1 MAESDLTRDEI
12 LGTNFEYTQAG
23 SLAPEDTV
31 GGPWAGGDEITA
43 DKLNQFDKG
52 ISDAYVG
59 IIAVA
64 DNLSTM
70 STQVNQIQY
79 VVNSE
84 ENNGGLAAQVGR
96 LDSEITLLKDNN
108 TKSGSI
114 AKSIKDAID
123 PVEARLDA
131 IDGTT
136 PTTLKSRVDDIESK
150 YASKNDLTTQMN
162 TAFNENAFINEI
174 KNAHR
179 TGNELSSPA
188 NNYEDSLD
196 SRFDDIEAVLRSKN
210 NNSKGANLNA
220 RFIALEAA
228 IETITGSDVDSG
240 SLTALAAR
248 IAVLEDA
255 LKSALDSDEDNVW
268 DTLEDYLQGLEED
281 VANLKAEIGQFDN
294 SRIDALETVIS
305 HTKDASDETD
315 KGGLTQR
322 IDALEA
328 SIGDNEGNSLS
339 GRVAALEG
347 INADNRLNDL
357 EDIATEVAAARGES
371 ANLDA
376 RLDTLAVAETV
387 NSALETKAAAADLT
401 TLTGRVATL
410 EGKDTVVMTVAAFEA
425 LDVASDTVNKNADY
439 IVGPYTEEDNIYKY
453 YRIINNQK
461 KLISGGGGSGTSSA
475 EFYNDIT
482 DVVSPKETV
491 DYYIGNSTA
500 GYTHYRRIGETW
512 VTVLPTELI
521 NSLGVTATGG
531 LTATNMG
538 DNNNLL
544 SKFVALK
551 TVNVA
556 TIYDT
561 DGETPKSYTLTFV
574 DTNGEQYQWDMAAGG
589 GGGSSYSVR
598 LINDS
603 PTTLTIPNSDTI
615 RTVISAH
622 MLIKEG
628 VNEIKNVT
636 ATIQLQYKLSTS
648 DIWIN
653 GDTYTNLTSSQVLN
667 IDVTRLLAQDAT
679 TNIRLIGTVVL
690 EDAPIERPLTFN
702 ITKAAISIE
711 SVNFNQAAIRTGSA
725 FTFQYKC
732 YGDNLSKIVT
742 FKLDDTV
749 TTQNVGTSHNKLLT
763 QTIDLSKLETRGM
776 HTFQVYFTTNGI
788 QSNVLNYYILYE
800 NNAVSLAPMIA
811 LAPENVEVTDGDN
824 LVFNYTVNTTGV
836 ETTDEIDVE
845 VYTLGTNGEHIIYP
859 QSVSTL
865 TDVTNGVLHPFV
877 ITNYPS
883 PTDDNNEETDDGITL
898 YVTMTAKHII
908 DSETQYTDTKTNSVI
923 INPYVTDYELNYS
936 GNENLLY
943 AYNAYGKSNNDNN
956 RTVYIYPYTDVQN
969 HSTEFIGTF
978 GNFNWS
984 TNGYIDGESIL
995 ISGGAC
1001 HKVNVPLFTSTYS
1014 EKTLGT
1020 NGTITSVPT
1029 QNYKIGDSYKII
1041 TAGKYAQKECAV
1053 GDILI
1058 AIADGPQD
1066 SNVVIDNDW
1075 VKIVTNNTDFNNKT
1089 LESDESYNS
1098 ILTNG
1103 RTIEIDYMVSAAS
1116 DLSAT
1121 IMDCS
1126 DANNTGFKVTPQACY
1141 FAKQGQ
1147 NVIIDQSGLIY
1158 DEESIAA
1165 AYLTTDKRI
1174 HLAFVIEP
1182 ASNVGVGKDK
1192 NEYHQC
1198 INIYVNGEFANSCP
1212 YDKLNDTLSTTA
1224 TLTIG
1229 SNTCLINLYSIRMYN
1244 RGLTHTEILNN
1255 YMMEPNTKRE
1265 QVERFIANDVLD
1277 GRGEVSYELAREKYN
1292 CLLITGEIS
1301 PYKKDTKTPC
1311 GLTFTK
1317 PLDTGGYNV
1326 EFNLLDDKG
1335 KTYVG
1340 DDGETYLTYYS
1351 SNNVQGTSSQ
1361 TYPIHNLK
1369 VYLAKEDTET
1379 VVNEETGEETTNVVS
1394 KKVKYSLK
1402 GASGIG
1408 ESTLC
1413 WKADYMSTDHA
1424 NTYNA
1429 NLANGLF
1436 TQQLPSQIEDS
1447 KVQNTV
1453 YGVRCLLFNRKDVTS
1468 TPVFIADGCLNND
1481 KGNNKTF
1488 GLETK
1493 GDSGNDT
1500 LRQKWEFTNNSE
1512 DLCFFK
1518 SDKLFAPINDG
1529 KGGTTHIWAKDAF
1542 ESTYPDEGDLEDEEL
1557 TPNYNHFQILL
1568 TWVNQRANYWD
1579 ASGAVDGHTYTYNG
1593 VTYDNEKAYRKAI
1606 FKNEFTQHF
1615 YLNHVLTY
1623 HLFSEFVALCDNR
1636 AKNLFMRCDDVRS
1649 EVIKHS
1655 ENDIIFSGNNEPNAT
1670 HWANLIAADGTVN
1683 ADYIDWEHSTFA
1695 VWAPVLYD
1703 LDSCYGVENTG
1714 KIFITYDADWNYI
1727 YNNKNQFSGVDSRL
1741 WLMVEDSF
1749 PAELN
1754 ALASTLYTLN
1764 SGLNYNTINTQ
1775 QIAAMEK
1782 STCPAITNQD
1792 MLKKFDAFWAN
1803 GFIDYSLPDAPH
1815 VYRDYKYLQRG
1826 SRALQKD
1833 AFMRKR
1839 ANYLS
1844 SKYTTNNFMQDQI
1857 YFRSSV
1863 VLKKEKTIDNGDN
1876 TTSTINETG
1885 ITLTVN
1891 QTLYPAITY
1900 GDGKTPVRSVDKIA
1914 AGGSTTIYA
1923 TNDIGNTDTIH
1934 IGGASALT
1942 DIGDISKFEP
1952 YNMDVAGGINL
1963 KRLVIGTANG
1973 TNNST
1978 NKINSLSSCRLLEEI
1993 NVENCTA
2000 LQELNLSGNGL
2011 IKRVY
2016 TYGCNISPVLPNG
2029 GVLQVLQ
2036 LSSAAKTITV
2046 LNQSQLTSFSYQ
2058 DSATNN
2064 YENVTRLWVE
2074 NTPNIPVVDIVNNA
2088 ISHLD
2093 NGLRLVGVNVDLGDN
2108 PLFLQNITTEELAKG
2123 KYLAADGSFVV
2134 GNKNYPYISGTIKIS
2149 SIRRSLYDKLHTL
2162 YPTLI
2167 IDVLPQNIIT
2177 EYAIQYKNYDGTLL
2191 YTDYKT
2197 ATESFIDPVYDT
2209 NPITGKAYINIP
2221 TKPSDV
2227 RYNYRFGLYNTA
2239 GYRRFTGWLK
2249 PGSSTTTISSTDSIT
2264 GDTVLTAYYP
2274 VESRTLQQ
2282 YTIKWYEE
2290 PGAEPIL
2297 QATYNYGTPVDVTL
2311 PELRNL
2317 ITRTKIV
2324 NGTQYKVFKGWNQP
2338 VGRITGN
2345 VDVYALWD
2353 TSLINNSTT
2362 AIDFDNLNAADLYAI
2377 SRLGEDVKYNLL
2389 DETLGNTPIIIT
2401 MGNDFDFT
2409 EGTTMTNLLGNSS
2422 KLVFHGDATEAR
2434 VYDNLHPLEYSFNE
2448 TLGETEAKDFTFAI
2462 DCKFLV
2468 DDILASSGL
2477 EYVLA
2482 SCYKQTNNNT
2492 INGFKI
2498 SLVKG
2503 RTTAGQNIWQ
2513 IVVYWGTAS
2522 VVVDNIIVNYNS
2534 QSAYESCLSYR
2545 SLIVLE
2551 HSKDTPTQLTV
2562 HYITPGTTPSDLGMT
2577 ITSTDL
2583 TWANATTSIDTPI
2596 ILGGNYDYTASTLAI
2611 ESKATTRQPAKGII
2625 YWCKYWDTDLGA
2637 TNCHS
2642 LAAWPHE
2649 NVAFYLCGYN
2659 NGNVGGVNRNIIRN
2673 TNLTLVAAQAIG
2685 DRLYNIRTN
2694 NINDTNA
2701 QAEGYGG
2708 WSTYNTTRNFYDT
2721 RIYEAFP
2728 TSYRSIINKTTITSN
2743 SNKPVSTG
2751 GFAIFETENYIFTPC
2766 TKEVSPVGT
2775 LFTDSNSKNSEAL
2788 STWSWLITQTA
2799 TVSNVYG
2806 FPSGYTDR
2814 LEPKQMTN
2822 VNAYRY
2828 RFNDYPLLPTAR
2840 IFSTGNVNPCSRT
2853 QWPIDRTTS
2862 SLEVQPGDIW
2872 DTGSDV
2878 YIYVSSADIEEGAY
2892 VDLLETDGGWRAAK
2906 PWDLRTYT
2914 ETGVD
2919 QTTYYYFEK
2928 VDAKGALVDGASLSS
2943 NNRPAQVCVV
2953 PEFAI

>member
-1 MAESDLTRDEI
+1 MADNMTIDQLKVLTYNSAGAMEDNDNTEI
-12 LGTNFEYTQAG
+12 GYW
-23 SLAPEDTV
+23 S
-31 GGPWAGGDEITA
+31 GGEEITA
-43 DKLNQFDKG
+43 SKLNRIDNG
-52 ISDAYVG
+52 ISNATEGVRVLAERVSGMDTSGITGLNERVG
-59 IIAVA
+59 TVETQIELAKGNDYNTLAAHMIALDTAVSTIPTAVSDAVA
-64 DNLSTM
+64 TAVDENTTISNLSTNV
-70 STQVNQIQY
+70 SDLLTRISNVETTQASHTTSIGHYNIT
-79 VVNSE
+79 
-84 ENNGGLAAQVGR
+84 ENEVLAAHSSLTLNTDYPSLDDRFEAIESALGTSSGGLDTRVTA
-96 LDSEITLLKDNN
+96 LETEI
-108 TKSGSI
+108 
-114 AKSIKDAID
+114 
-123 PVEARLDA
+123 
-131 IDGTT
+131 
-136 PTTLKSRVDDIESK
+136 DI
-150 YASKNDLTTQMN
+150 
-162 TAFNENAFINEI
+162 
-174 KNAHR
+174 
-179 TGNELSSPA
+179 
-188 NNYEDSLD
+188 
-196 SRFDDIEAVLRSKN
+196 
-210 NNSKGANLNA
+210 NNSN
-220 RFIALEAA
+220 
-228 IETITGSDVDSG
+228 GS
-240 SLTALAAR
+240 R
-248 IAVLEDA
+248 I
-255 LKSALDSDEDNVW
+255 
-268 DTLEDYLQGLEED
+268 DTLET
-281 VANLKAEIGQFDN
+281 A
-294 SRIDALETVIS
+294 IS
-305 HTKDASDETD
+305 HTKDDSDETD

-339 GRVAALEG
+339 GRVAALESVD
-347 INADNRLNDL
+347 ADNRLDNLETIVGNDDPATGL
-357 EDIATEVAAARGES
+357 QAIAAEVVTARGES

-387 NSALETKAAAADLT
+387 NSALATKAAAADLT
-401 TLTGRVATL
+401 ALTGRVTTL
-410 EGKDTVVMTVAAFEA
+410 EGKDTIVMTVAAFEVLNA
-425 LDVASDTVNKNADY
+425 ASEGTNKEADY
-439 IVGPYTEEDNIYKY
+439 IVGPYAEEDNAYKY

-491 DYYIGNSTA
+491 DYYIGNSTT

-512 VTVLPTELI
+512 VTVLPSELI

-531 LTATNMG
+531 LTATNINS
-538 DNNNLL
+538 NNNLL
-544 SKFVALK
+544 SDFVALK
-551 TVNVA
+551 SVNVD
-556 TIYDT
+556 TTLDT
-561 DGETPKSYTLTFV
+561 DGVTPKSYTLTFV
-574 DTNGEQYQWDMAAGG
+574 DTNGVQYQWDMAAGG
-589 GGGSSYSVR
+589 GGGSTYSVR

-603 PTTLTIPNSDTI
+603 PTTLNIPNSDTI

-628 VNEIKNVT
+628 ADEINNVT
-636 ATIQLQYKLSTS
+636 ATVQVQYKLSTS
-648 DIWIN
+648 DVWIN
-653 GDTYTNLTSSQVLN
+653 GDTYTNVASSQVLN
-667 IDVTRLLAQDAT
+667 IDVTRLLTQDAT
-679 TNIRLIGTVVL
+679 TNIKLIGTVIL

-702 ITKAAISIE
+702 ITKSAISIE

-732 YGDNLSKIVT
+732 YGDNLPKIVT

-788 QSNVLNYYILYE
+788 QSNILNYYILYE
-800 NNAVSLAPMIA
+800 NDASSLAPIIA
-811 LAPENVEVTDGDN
+811 LAPENVEVTDGDS

-845 VYTLGTNGEHIIYP
+845 VYTLGTNGEHIVYP
-859 QSVSTL
+859 QSGSIL
-865 TDVTNGVLHPFV
+865 TNVTNGVLLPFV

-956 RTVYIYPYTDVQN
+956 RTQYVYPYTDVQN
-969 HSTEFIGTF
+969 HTANFIGKF
-978 GNFNWS
+978 EDFNWA
-984 TNGYIDGESIL
+984 TNGYVDGESIL
-995 ISGGAC
+995 ISGGAT
-1001 HKVNVPLFTSTYS
+1001 HSVNVPLFSSTYTDDD
-1014 EKTLGT
+1014 E
-1020 NGTITSVPT
+1020 
-1029 QNYKIGDSYKII
+1029 
-1041 TAGKYAQKECAV
+1041 
-1053 GDILI
+1053 DI
-1058 AIADGPQD
+1058 
-1066 SNVVIDNDW
+1066 V
-1075 VKIVTNNTDFNNKT
+1075 T

-1103 RTIEIDYMVSAAS
+1103 RTIEIDYKVSAAS
-1116 DLSAT
+1116 DLNAI

-1147 NVIIDQSGLIY
+1147 NVTIDQSGLIY

-1182 ASNVGVGKDK
+1182 ASNVGVGENK

-1277 GRGEVSYELAREKYN
+1277 GNGEVSYELARERYN

-1301 PYKKDTKTPC
+1301 PYKKKTKTPC

-1317 PLDTGGYNV
+1317 PLDAGGYNV

-1335 KTYVG
+1335 KTYTG
-1340 DDGETYLTYYS
+1340 DDGETDLTYYS

-1361 TYPIHNLK
+1361 TYPVHNLK

-1379 VVNEETGEETTNVVS
+1379 VVDEETGEETTNVVS

-1402 GASGIG
+1402 GAAGIG

-1429 NLANGLF
+1429 NLANDLF
-1436 TQQLPSQIEDS
+1436 TQQLPSQVEDS

-1488 GLETK
+1488 GLEVK
-1493 GDSGNDT
+1493 NDSGNDT

-1518 SDKLFAPINDG
+1518 SDKLFAPISDG
-1529 KGGTTHIWAKDAF
+1529 ESGTTHIWAKDAF
-1542 ESTYPDEGDLEDEEL
+1542 ESTYPDEGDLEDEGL

-1579 ASGAVDGHTYTYNG
+1579 ASDAVDGRTYTYNG

-1623 HLFSEFVALCDNR
+1623 HLFSEFIALCDNR
-1636 AKNLFMRCDDVRS
+1636 AKNLFMRCDDVKS

-1655 ENDIIFSGNNEPNAT
+1655 ENDIIFSGNNEPDAT

-1703 LDSCYGVENTG
+1703 LDSCYGVENVG
-1714 KIFITYDADWNYI
+1714 KIFIAYDADWNYT

-1775 QIAAMEK
+1775 QILGMEK

-1803 GFIDYSLPDAPH
+1803 GFIDYSLATPAH

-1833 AFMRKR
+1833 SFIRKR

-1857 YFRSSV
+1857 RFRSSV
-1863 VLKKEKTIDNGDN
+1863 VLRPAQ
-1876 TTSTINETG
+1876 SG

-1891 QTLYPAITY
+1891 QTLYPAVTY
-1900 GDGKTPVRSVDKIA
+1900 GDGKTPVRSANKVM

-1952 YNMDVAGGINL
+1952 YDMDVAGGVNL
-1963 KRLVIGTANG
+1963 KKLVIGTSNG

-1978 NKINSLSSCRLLEEI
+1978 NKINSLSACRLLEEI

-2011 IKRVY
+2011 IKKVY

-2036 LSSAAKTITV
+2036 LSSAANTIAV
-2046 LNQSQLTSFSYQ
+2046 LNQSYLTSFSYQ
-2058 DSATNN
+2058 NSDTNN
-2064 YENVTRLWVE
+2064 YANVTRLWVE
-2074 NTPNIPVVDIVNNA
+2074 NTPNIPIVDIVNKT
-2088 ISHLD
+2088 ITHLN
-2093 NGLRLVGVNVDLGDN
+2093 NGLRIVGMNADLGAD
-2108 PLFLQNITTEELAKG
+2108 PTFLQNITAEELAKG
-2123 KYLAADGSFVV
+2123 KYLSGDGSFVS
-2134 GNKNYPYISGTIKIS
+2134 GNNNYPYISGTVKIS
-2149 SIRRSLYDKLHTL
+2149 SIRRSLYNAVHTL
-2162 YPTLI
+2162 YPNLT

-2177 EYAIQYKNYDGTLL
+2177 EYAIEYRNYDNTLL
-2191 YTDYKT
+2191 YTDYK
-2197 ATESFIDPVYDT
+2197 AQGEGFIDPVADT
-2209 NPITGKAYINIP
+2209 NPITGNKYIGIP

-2227 RYNYRFGLYNTA
+2227 QYNYRFGLYNSQ

-2249 PGSSTTTISSTDSIT
+2249 PGSSTTTISNSDTVT
-2264 GDTVLTAYYP
+2264 GDTILTAYYP
-2274 VESRTLQQ
+2274 IESRTLQQ

-2290 PGAEPIL
+2290 AGADPIL
-2297 QATYNYGTPVDVTL
+2297 QATYNYGTSVDVTL
-2311 PELRNL
+2311 PEIQNL
-2317 ITRTKIV
+2317 ITRAKV
-2324 NGTQYKVFKGWNQP
+2324 VGGSQYKVFKGWNQP
-2338 VGRITGN
+2338 VGRVTGDAN
-2345 VDVYALWD
+2345 VYALWE
-2353 TSLINNSTT
+2353 TSTINNSTT
-2362 AIDFDNLNAADLYAI
+2362 TIDFDNLNAADLYAI

-2389 DETLGNTPIIIT
+2389 DDVLGNTPINIKL
-2401 MGNDFDFT
+2401 GNDFDFT
-2409 EGTTMTNLLGNSS
+2409 EGTTMTNLLNVNS
-2422 KLVFHGDATEAR
+2422 KLTFHSDVTEAR
-2434 VYDNLHPLEYSFNE
+2434 VYDNLHPLEYQLNTVTNE
-2448 TLGETEAKDFTFAI
+2448 LESKDFTFAI
-2462 DCKFLV
+2462 DCKFLLDSDMV
-2468 DDILASSGL
+2468 NASR
-2477 EYVLA
+2477 EFVLA

-2503 RTTAGQNIWQ
+2503 NTSAGENIWSV
-2513 IVVYWGTAS
+2513 VVYWGTES
-2522 VVVDNIIVNYNS
+2522 TVVDNIVVNYNS
-2534 QSAYESCLSYR
+2534 SSVYESCNSYR
-2545 SLIVLE
+2545 SIIVLE
-2551 HSKDTPTQLTV
+2551 HSKDEPTQLIV
-2562 HYITPGTTPSDLGMT
+2562 HYISPSANPSELGMAVN
-2577 ITSTDL
+2577 STPL
-2583 TWANATTSIDTPI
+2583 IWAGATTSIDTPI
-2596 ILGGNYDYTASTLAI
+2596 ILGGNYDYTANPVAI
-2611 ESKATTRQPAKGII
+2611 ESKATTRCPAKGIV
-2625 YWCKYWDTDLGA
+2625 YWCKYWDTDLGE

-2642 LAAWPHE
+2642 LAAWPHQD
-2649 NVAFYLCGYN
+2649 VKFYLCGYN
-2659 NGNVGGVNRNIIRN
+2659 NGNVGGVNRNIISD

-2685 DRLYNIRTN
+2685 DRLYNIQTN
-2694 NINDTNA
+2694 STNSQEA
-2701 QAEGYGG
+2701 QALGYGG
-2708 WSTYNTTRNFYDT
+2708 WSTYNTTRNFYNN
-2721 RIYEAFP
+2721 RIYNAFP
-2728 TSYRSIINKTTITSN
+2728 TAYRSIIKNTTLISN
-2743 SNKPVSTG
+2743 SNKAVQTG
-2751 GFAIFETENYIFTPC
+2751 GFDIFETSNYIFPPC
-2766 TKEVSPVGT
+2766 EKEVSQVGT
-2775 LFTDSNSKNSEAL
+2775 VFTNSNSKNLEAL
-2788 STWSWLITQTA
+2788 GNWSWLSPRQAST
-2799 TVSNVYG
+2799 SNIYG
-2806 FPSGYTDR
+2806 FISGSNTI
-2814 LEPKQMTN
+2814 LEKKAMTN
-2822 VNAYRY
+2822 VNSYRY
-2828 RFNDYPLLPTAR
+2828 RFNDYPVLPTAR
-2840 IFSTGNVNPCSRT
+2840 IFSTGNVDPCSRT
-2853 QWPIDRTTS
+2853 QWTLSGTTEK
-2862 SLEVQPGDIW
+2862 LEVAPGDIW
-2872 DTGSDV
+2872 DTGNDV
-2878 YIYVSSADIEEGAY
+2878 YIFVSAVDIEEGAY
-2892 VDLLETDGGWRAAK
+2892 VDIIETNGGWRSAHV
-2906 PWDLRTYT
+2906 WDLRTYT
-2914 ETGVD
+2914 EGQTD
-2919 QTTYYYFEK
+2919 QTVWYYFMK
-2928 VDAKGALVDGASLSS
+2928 VDAKGAIADGGSLSS
-2943 NNRPAQVCVV
+2943 QNRPSRVCIVT
-2953 PEFAI
+2953 EFAL